1 MCLFSRSC
9 SFCHYRKSAR
19 FVCCYRDIQ
28 GDLPTP
34 EIIEQEILRWK
45 VKWSSVPENARLQTC
60 ATAIKSCSS
69 IAFPNIYILLKIA
82 CTIPV
87 TSCECECS
95 ASVIRR
101 LDNYMRHCI
110 TEERLTALALLH
122 IHYDTHIDME

>member
-1 MCLFSRSC
+1 MDYVISEFSEASITCACLVDLVPSVITQKTIDFSAAIEI
-9 SFCHYRKSAR
+9 YK
-19 FVCCYRDIQ
+19 

-34 EIIEQEILRWK
+34 EIIQQEILQWK
-45 VKWSSVPENARLQTC
+45 VKWSSVAENERPQTY

-82 CTIPV
+82 CTQTV

-101 LDNYMRHCI
+101 LDN
-110 TEERLTALALLH
+110 
-122 IHYDTHIDME
+122 